1 MVSKMIPSNTIE
13 IPFSYSFGNGIKSN
27 FHFIILCKTEFI
39 PKTFLVQVYEM
50 FHFQCISSKVIIKLT
65 IWKNEASV
73 KREKFHW
80 CLFQR
85 GFFFIEFSFRVELDH
100 LYYGTLHQ
108 RETTLREIGYKLSTQ
123 LHRFYL
129 STFEVYEL

>member
-1 MVSKMIPSNTIE
+1 MIPSSTIE

-39 PKTFLVQVYEM
+39 PKIFLVQVYEM

-73 KREKFHW
+73 KREKFH
-80 CLFQR
+80 
-85 GFFFIEFSFRVELDH
+85 
-100 LYYGTLHQ
+100 
-108 RETTLREIGYKLSTQ
+108 
-123 LHRFYL
+123 
-129 STFEVYEL
+129 